1 MSNFAED
8 LKTVLEITEVWGVPR
23 RLGKLVFGS
32 TMADETWCWQVQ
44 GNIQWRKH
52 LKQKM
57 NEVFKSNWNHAV
69 EK

>member
-8 LKTVLEITEVWGVPR
+8 LKTVLEITAVWGMPR
-23 RLGKLVFGS
+23 GLGKIGFGS

-44 GNIQWRKH
+44 SNAQWRKY

-57 NEVFKSNWNHAV
+57 NGFLKVTKTTH
-69 EK
+69 